1 MRTIQRNIDGPLD
14 FELQRPRDAQVA
26 YIADLPDGPAQG
38 LAFLIPGFGA
48 DTGIDY
54 AQALRR
60 HVVEQHGLVAV
71 SVRYHC
77 HGARPTNGAA
87 VTLDPRDGYFLI
99 GLAAANGVELGDPR
113 DVMDV
118 ARRLSA
124 AGVECQLWAT
134 LEPARGEYQNFGIVQ
149 AMDHLAVLG
158 DLIDQG
164 ASFDRSRIVALGSSH
179 GGYIAHMIAK
189 IAPRTLALV
198 IDNSSYVQPP
208 MEYLGRPTS
217 IECVDTIAPGVTV
230 FCRVR
235 SGWSYDDRQAPD
247 FYDRDRD
254 LIRDLGYP
262 PHLAAARAAA
272 GASGTSFRMAVAA
285 IDDISPPLVKLRQTA
300 AHRASGFDSQ
310 LAVIGKAELD
320 GRVFKRLV
328 HGLDASLA
336 GLFDTAVPALQPRE
350 GPLDL
355 EAQSVVEYECVDS
368 TYRFTHLAAAPY
380 VRGEVI
386 SRFFED

>member
-1 MRTIQRNIDGPLD
+1 MRTIQREIEGPLD
-14 FELQRPRDAQVA
+14 FELRRPRQAPLSYV
-26 YIADLPDGPAQG
+26 ADLPDSPAQG

-48 DTGIDY
+48 DTGGDY

-60 HVVEQHGLVAV
+60 HVVERHGLAAV

-77 HGARPTNGAA
+77 HGARPGNGATI
-87 VTLDPRDGYFLI
+87 TLDPRDRIFLV
-99 GLAAANGVELGDPR
+99 GLAAANAVELGDLD
-113 DVMDV
+113 DVGDIV
-118 ARRLSA
+118 RRLSA
-124 AGVECQLWAT
+124 AGVECEVRAT
-134 LEPARGEYQNFGIVQ
+134 LEPAREEYQNFGLVQ

-164 ASFDRSRIVALGSSH
+164 AAFDRSRIVALGSSH
-179 GGYIAHMIAK
+179 GGYIAHMIGK

-198 IDNSSYVQPP
+198 IDNSAYVQPP
-208 MEYLGRPTS
+208 MEFLGRPTS
-217 IECVDTIAPGVTV
+217 IEFADTVAPGVTV

-235 SGWSYDDRQAPD
+235 SGWSYDNRQAED

-262 PHLAAARAAA
+262 PHLLTARAGA
-272 GASGTSFRMAVAA
+272 GASAAVYRMANAVA
-285 IDDISPPLVKLRQTA
+285 DDISPPRVKLRQA
-300 AHRASGFDSQ
+300 AAQRAAGFDSQ
-310 LAVIGKAELD
+310 LALIGEAELD
-320 GRVFKRLV
+320 GKVFKRLV

-336 GLFDTAVPALQPRE
+336 GLFDMAAPALRPRQE
-350 GPLDL
+350 PIDL

-368 TYRFTHLAAAPY
+368 TYRFTHMAAAPY
-380 VRGEVI
+380 IRGEVI